1 VSGYHATPANV
12 RRAARDANRAVEP
25 FVVAVEGDEGREV
38 TSRGLTPYTDGFT
51 VHAYVL
57 TEVTQPP
64 DGGLDVMKARWEEGF
79 AAEAVFRQSNS
90 DASLDQGP
98 TGRLGHRTVE
108 SRAEEKGAAVD
119 PHHHRYRAAGGR
131 WQQESIRSGRKP
143 MTLAYSMSA

>member
-1 VSGYHATPANV
+1 
-12 RRAARDANRAVEP
+12 
-25 FVVAVEGDEGREV
+25 V

-57 TEVTQPP
+57 TELTQPP

-79 AAEAVFRQSNS
+79 AAEAVFHQSNS

-98 TGRLGHRTVE
+98 TSRLGHRAVE

-119 PHHHRYRAAGGR
+119 PHPPVPGAGGR
-131 WQQESIRSGRKP
+131 WQQEVHSEWPEAHDPRVLNVGV
-143 MTLAYSMSA
+143 TGAAG